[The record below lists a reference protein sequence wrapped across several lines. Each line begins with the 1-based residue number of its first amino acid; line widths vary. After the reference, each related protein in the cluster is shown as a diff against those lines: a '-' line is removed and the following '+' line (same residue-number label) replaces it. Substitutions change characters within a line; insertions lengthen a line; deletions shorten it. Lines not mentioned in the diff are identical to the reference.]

1 MAKDELCNTVMTFT
15 WEPASK
21 YIYFRNLRGLRVRR
35 KSADKGLTQTE
46 VVGCT
51 ADTIEQVTTTTTA
64 NKKKEH
70 ILGHHMIRSHAV
82 VTK

>member
-21 YIYFRNLRGLRVRR
+21 CIYFRNRRGLRSEE
-35 KSADKGLTQTE
+35 KSADEGLTQTE

-51 ADTIEQVTTTTTA
+51 ADTIEQVTTTTIA
-64 NKKKEH
+64 NKKRN
-70 ILGHHMIRSHAV
+70 IF
-82 VTK
+82 